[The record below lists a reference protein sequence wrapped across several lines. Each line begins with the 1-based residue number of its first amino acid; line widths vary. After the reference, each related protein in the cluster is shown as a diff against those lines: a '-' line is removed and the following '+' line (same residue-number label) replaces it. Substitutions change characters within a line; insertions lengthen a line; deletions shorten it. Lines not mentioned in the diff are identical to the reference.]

1 MANQRL
7 HTTLH
12 PHPHHIPSRATIA
25 DHCGRHHPQTYWPC
39 PTLTTPHS
47 YTKCSPTTNKK
58 KMTFQLSHQLAT
70 LEIETISVSI
80 ASVVRKFHFKPQFY
94 LFIFVPFFSIG
105 SLWRQCNGF
114 WLVFCVWFCYL
125 FIFWIV
131 VVVGIVV
138 KRGFNVTV
146 KTKHAFKVIRTWRSS
161 R

>member
-1 MANQRL
+1 MANQWL
-7 HTTLH
+7 HTT
-12 PHPHHIPSRATIA
+12 STS
-25 DHCGRHHPQTYWPC
+25 
-39 PTLTTPHS
+39 TPHS
-47 YTKCSPTTNKK
+47 VASDDSRPLRPPPSTDLLTVSDAHDATLIHQMLTNNQQ

-138 KRGFNVTV
+138 KRGFCVTV
-146 KTKHAFKVIRTWRSS
+146 KTKHALKVIRTWRSS